1 MVRKTGLI
9 TALLLL
15 VFLWGCGKD
24 TKEDKGPVVLEI
36 QEGTYAFQRSDGI
49 KVGPWPSPT
58 PTPIPTPTPEPDPAA
73 PAGGTTS
80 ASVDTLK
87 TIVYSPEEEQQ
98 IQDFYKD
105 TVFTGDSVLLG
116 WRNYCAR
123 SEDPLCKEL
132 QFLAS
137 GSYSLHNAFVEV
149 GDKSIHPLYQG
160 QQYPLWESI
169 PMMGAKRVFLF
180 FGINDVAWGVEDAV
194 NMYPLLIERIE
205 AACEGGIDVTIIS
218 ATYTLAG
225 AAKGGINNENIAAF
239 NEGVAKIAAE
249 RGWGFID
256 LANTLSDGNG
266 NLAPQYCSDGFLHET
281 NEAYDIWYLMM
292 KAYAAERLGIREMPA
307 D

>member
-1 MVRKTGLI
+1 MVRKTGLGI
-9 TALLLL
+9 ILLLAALLA
-15 VFLWGCGKD
+15 GCGKD
-24 TKEDKGPVVLEI
+24 KTDKDAATQAVVLNI
-36 QEGTYAFQRSDGI
+36 QEGTYFFQRGDGE

-58 PTPIPTPTPEPDPAA
+58 PTPIPTPTPEPVA
-73 PAGGTTS
+73 PAKGATAIDLTE
-80 ASVDTLK
+80 LK
-87 TIVYSPEEEQQ
+87 SISYTPEQEQQ
-98 IQDFYKD
+98 ILDFYQD

-180 FGINDVAWGVEDAV
+180 FGINDVAWGVQDAV

-205 AACEGGIDVTIIS
+205 EATPGIDVTIIS

-225 AAKGGINNENIAAF
+225 AGKGGINNANIAEF
-239 NEGVAKIAAE
+239 NEGVAKVAAE

-256 LANTLSDGNG
+256 MANTLSDGNG

-281 NEAYDIWYLMM
+281 NEAYDVWYLMM
-292 KAYAAERLGIREMPA
+292 KAYAAERLGIR
-307 D
+307 